1 MNNINELAKLMADK
15 KVIAIIQAAQ
25 DPHGLTPKEI
35 AQQTGIATNKIYYTL
50 KKMVDHH
57 LLEIVHQKKIKN
69 LQEYYYSSASL
80 IKNQNQFGQALDSN
94 IVNISPEWVANN
106 MEEIV
111 QAIIYTQQQFINA
124 FQKLQQQYQAHPQTQ
139 QESHLSYSSDQLQL
153 STAAEKKLTAQIYQ
167 LLANAEKQDTGTD
180 KHSINFLFEK
190 WPQNQ

>member
-80 IKNQNQFGQALDSN
+80 IKNQNQFGQALNSN

-111 QAIIYTQQQFINA
+111 QAIIYTQQQFIKA
-124 FQKLQQQYQAHPQTQ
+124 FQKLQQQYQAHPQIQ

-153 STAAEKKLTAQIYQ
+153 SSAAEKKLTAQIYQ

-190 WPQNQ
+190 WPS

>member
-25 DPHGLTPKEI
+25 DPQGLTPKEI

-80 IKNQNQFGQALDSN
+80 IKNQNQFGQALGSN

-124 FQKLQQQYQAHPQTQ
+124 FQKLQQQYRAHPQIQ

-153 STAAEKKLTAQIYQ
+153 STAAEKKLTDQIYQ

-190 WPQNQ
+190 WPS

>member
-80 IKNQNQFGQALDSN
+80 IKNQNQFGQALNSN

-111 QAIIYTQQQFINA
+111 QAIIYTQQQFIKA
-124 FQKLQQQYQAHPQTQ
+124 FQKLQQQYQAHPQIQ

-153 STAAEKKLTAQIYQ
+153 SAAAEKKLTAQIYQ
-167 LLANAEKQDTGTD
+167 LLANAKKQDTDTD

-190 WPQNQ
+190 WPS

>member
-25 DPHGLTPKEI
+25 DPQGLTPKEI

-57 LLEIVHQKKIKN
+57 LLEIVHQKRIKN

-80 IKNQNQFGQALDSN
+80 IKNQNQFGQALGSN

-111 QAIIYTQQQFINA
+111 QAIIYTQQQLINA

-139 QESHLSYSSDQLQL
+139 QESHLS
-153 STAAEKKLTAQIYQ
+153 
-167 LLANAEKQDTGTD
+167 
-180 KHSINFLFEK
+180 
-190 WPQNQ
+190 

>member
-80 IKNQNQFGQALDSN
+80 IKNQNQFGQALNSN

-111 QAIIYTQQQFINA
+111 QAIIYTQQQFIKA
-124 FQKLQQQYQAHPQTQ
+124 FQKLQQQYQAHPQIQ
-139 QESHLSYSSDQLQL
+139 QESHLSYSRDQLQL
-153 STAAEKKLTAQIYQ
+153 SAAAEKKLTAQIYQ
-167 LLANAEKQDTGTD
+167 LLANAKKQDTGTD

-190 WPQNQ
+190 WPS

>member
-25 DPHGLTPKEI
+25 DPQGLTPKEI

-57 LLEIVHQKKIKN
+57 LLEIVHQKRIKN
-69 LQEYYYSSASL
+69 LQEYYYSSAGL
-80 IKNQNQFGQALDSN
+80 IKNQNQFGQALGSN

-153 STAAEKKLTAQIYQ
+153 SATAEKKLTAQIYQ

-190 WPQNQ
+190 WPS